1 MKDIRSQFPIFNIE
15 INGHPLIYFDN
26 AATSQKPEKVIEE
39 IKKFYESANSNVHR
53 SINPL
58 AELSTNLFEFA
69 RKKVANYIHAQ
80 SPQEIVFTR
89 NATESI
95 NLVAKTWG
103 RAFLSSKDRIVLP
116 LSEHHSNI
124 IPWLQLK
131 REKNIELHYIPLEHN
146 GALNM
151 GEAKK
156 LLSSPKVK
164 MLTLAHATN
173 TQGIIHP
180 IEELIKIA
188 KKYGI
193 TTIIDASQTAPHI
206 PIDVQKFGCDF
217 LAFSGHKMY
226 GPTGIGALW
235 GRKEILEKMPEFL
248 GGGEM
253 IHEVFE
259 DHFTTHDIPHK
270 FEAGTPH
277 IAGAI
282 GLGAAIDFINEV
294 TMKKIML
301 LEHELTLYL
310 FEKMR
315 ALPFVK
321 MYGEGDLQHHL
332 PICAFTMDRVHPH
345 DISDI
350 LGDYG
355 ICIRAGHHCA
365 MPFHHSLGVPATAR
379 ASLAFYNTKREIDIF
394 IDALK
399 EIHKMFQ

>member
-1 MKDIRSQFPIFNIE
+1 MKDIRSQFPIFNTK

-89 NATESI
+89 NVTESI
-95 NLVAKTWG
+95 NLIAKTWG
-103 RAFLSSKDRIVLP
+103 RERLSSGDRIVLP
-116 LSEHHSNI
+116 LSEHHSNLV
-124 IPWLQLK
+124 PWLQLK
-131 REKNIELHYIPLEHN
+131 REKDIELHYIPLEHN
-146 GALNM
+146 GTLNM

-156 LLSSPKVK
+156 LLSSPRVK

-173 TQGIIHP
+173 AQGIINP

-188 KKYGI
+188 QKYGI

-206 PIDVQKFGCDF
+206 PIDVQKFDCDF

-235 GRKEILEKMPEFL
+235 GRKEILENMPEFL

-259 DHFTTHDIPHK
+259 DHFTTKEIPHK

-294 TMKKIML
+294 TIKKIML
-301 LEHELTLYL
+301 LECELTLYL

-315 ALPFVK
+315 ALSFIK
-321 MYGEGDLQHHL
+321 MYGEGDLKYHL
-332 PICAFTMDRVHPH
+332 PICAFTIDRVHPH

-365 MPFHHSLGVPATAR
+365 MPLHHSLGLSATAR
-379 ASLAFYNTKREIDIF
+379 ASLAFYNTKKEIDIF
-394 IDALK
+394 IDALR